1 MNTPLP
7 EKMEPSDWV
16 KTLKEYFIPD
26 DLNDEAC
33 LSLIHY
39 FEDLGLLC
47 TIDREVLVWSGLS
60 KELGWDA
67 QKTIIQDSILKMSQ
81 TEEGLELS
89 FFIGFKKVDLPTLE
103 SLIGSE
109 KSNDRQKITTQPEL
123 ASDLSNLQIVKKVG
137 KQLKPFLDVENKI
150 VSKLQ
155 GKHTT
160 KIDARHLFQYIFGK
174 INSKAQP
181 RKWEQLSRKRH
192 R

>member
-7 EKMEPSDWV
+7 ENMKPSDWV
-16 KTLKEYFIPD
+16 KFLKEHFIPD

-33 LSLIHY
+33 YSLIHY
-39 FEDLGLLC
+39 FEDLGLL
-47 TIDREVLVWSGLS
+47 TKKDNEVLVWSGLS
-60 KELGWDA
+60 KELSWDD
-67 QKTIIQDSILKMSQ
+67 QKLIIQDSILKMSQ
-81 TEEGLELS
+81 TKAGLALS
-89 FFIGFKKVDLPTLE
+89 FFIGFEKIDLPTLE
-103 SLIGSE
+103 SLIVSE
-109 KSNDRQKITTQPEL
+109 KSIEREKRTTKPEL

>member
-16 KTLKEYFIPD
+16 KILKEYFIPD

-47 TIDREVLVWSGLS
+47 TIDRGVLVWSGLS

-109 KSNDRQKITTQPEL
+109 KSNNRQKITTQPEL

-160 KIDARHLFQYIFGK
+160 KIDARRLFQYIFGK

>member
-1 MNTPLP
+1 MITPLT

-16 KTLKEYFIPD
+16 KILKENFIPD

-33 LSLIHY
+33 YSLIHY
-39 FEDLGLLC
+39 FEDLGLL
-47 TIDREVLVWSGLS
+47 TAKDKGVLVWSDLS

-67 QKTIIQDSILKMSQ
+67 QKKIIQDSILKMSQ
-81 TEEGLELS
+81 TEAGLALS
-89 FFIGFKKVDLPTLE
+89 FFIGFKKVDLPTFE
-103 SLIGSE
+103 SLIGPE
-109 KSNDRQKITTQPEL
+109 KSNDRQKTTTKPEL

-137 KQLKPFLDVENKI
+137 KQLKPFLDVETKI

-155 GKHTT
+155 GQHTT

-174 INSKAQP
+174 INSKAKP